1 MSAQKFFNKAIENN
15 GKPRVVNIDES
26 GSNYSAIRRVNRR
39 GLFKNNMKITTAE
52 DCKCSCHKD
61 QVNKKSGV
69 ADEM

>member
-1 MSAQKFFNKAIENN
+1 MRGTTTNVFE
-15 GKPRVVNIDES
+15 KPEALKMVCLECGCDTWFE
-26 GSNYSAIRRVNRR
+26 
-39 GLFKNNMKITTAE
+39 FKNNMKITTAE